1 MNDSYQDITPQ
12 NGGEMAPYGGDDY
25 EIVQDGQSA
34 ADYGNQAIDMLQ
46 QVTLM
51 QDKLNTGMTL
61 AQNVG
66 DMYRE
71 CLQLHD
77 QRKMVEA
84 KTKVELAKT
93 VAQYKLAQDFI
104 TKTFSER
111 AGALQEDYKVLD
123 DAIARGDRDMILAAM
138 GKIGDIVT
146 TSPLAQLREL
156 CERFDD
162 PDDSLL
168 DF

>member
-1 MNDSYQDITPQ
+1 MNDNCKDIAPQD
-12 NGGEMAPYGGDDY
+12 GGEMAPYSEDDY
-25 EIVQDGQSA
+25 EIVQADQPA
-34 ADYGNQAIDMLQ
+34 ANYGNQAIDMMQ

-51 QDKLNTGMTL
+51 QDKFNTGMTL

-66 DMYRE
+66 GMYRE
-71 CLQLHD
+71 CLQLREH
-77 QRKMVEA
+77 RKEVEA
-84 KTKVELAKT
+84 KTKVELVKT
-93 VAQYKLAQDFI
+93 VAQYKLAQEFL

-111 AGALQEDYKVLD
+111 AGALQQDYKVLD

-138 GKIGDIVT
+138 GRIGDIVT
-146 TSPLAQLREL
+146 TSPLAQLQEL
-156 CERFDD
+156 CERFED

>member
-12 NGGEMAPYGGDDY
+12 NGGEMVPYNGDDY
-25 EIVQDGQSA
+25 EIVQDDQA
-34 ADYGNQAIDMLQ
+34 TADYGNQAIDMLQ

-66 DMYRE
+66 GMYRE
-71 CLQLHD
+71 CLQLHE
-77 QRKMVEA
+77 QRKVVEA
-84 KTKVELAKT
+84 KTKVELVKT

-111 AGALQEDYKVLD
+111 AGALQQNYKVLD

-146 TSPLAQLREL
+146 TSPLAQLQEL